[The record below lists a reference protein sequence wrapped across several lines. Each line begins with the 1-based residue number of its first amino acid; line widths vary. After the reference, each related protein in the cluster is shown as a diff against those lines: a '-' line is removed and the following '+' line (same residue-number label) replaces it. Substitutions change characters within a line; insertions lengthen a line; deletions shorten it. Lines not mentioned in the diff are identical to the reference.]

1 MSYRFLIVAAVLL
14 LWGCSAKEDTPMD
27 VCKAVRMI
35 DKTPLRNAFISGTL
49 TTDARHS
56 SYFEGVECKGA
67 MVETYL
73 RRKKG
78 SNELDVIGGE
88 EFLSQIFRGAMKDQI
103 FSYHLVA
110 RGALLPAGDGM
121 PEFIISE
128 IVELTPRQKEPE
140 GSRDAR

>member
-1 MSYRFLIVAAVLL
+1 MSYHLSIVASLL
-14 LWGCSAKEDTPMD
+14 LLCGCAAKKDTAMD
-27 VCKAVRMI
+27 VCKAIRMT
-35 DKTPLRNAFISGTL
+35 DRGPLGDVLISGTF

-67 MVETYL
+67 RVETYL
-73 RRKKG
+73 KRKKG
-78 SNELDVIGGE
+78 SNELDAIGGE
-88 EFLSQIFRGAMKDQI
+88 EFLSQVFRGAMKDQI

-110 RGALLPAGDGM
+110 RGTLLPAGDGM

-128 IVELTPRQKEPE
+128 VVDLTPRQKEPE